1 MRLKLFILFILLAL
15 PCFISCAQVY
25 PIQRYNGELYLFK
38 SFKYGDHHFLYSV
51 DFYEDGTLKSETV
64 EFDRKISPITE
75 QGFKFGETLIS
86 GARNFF

>member
-1 MRLKLFILFILLAL
+1 MRIKHFIYFILLTSL
-15 PCFISCAQVY
+15 LFISCAQVY

-38 SFKYGDHHFLYSV
+38 SYKFGDHHFLYSV
-51 DFYEDGTLKSETV
+51 DLYEDGTLKSETV

-75 QGFKFGETLIS
+75 QGLKFGETLIS